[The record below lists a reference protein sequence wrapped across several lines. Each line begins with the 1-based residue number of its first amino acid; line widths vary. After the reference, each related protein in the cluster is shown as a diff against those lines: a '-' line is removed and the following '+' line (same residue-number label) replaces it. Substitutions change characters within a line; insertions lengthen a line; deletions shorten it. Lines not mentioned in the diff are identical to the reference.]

1 MEESC
6 IEFKAFIRFLLDAL
20 REVAGETDAEKRD
33 AKMNRILAN
42 LQKTLEA

>member
-6 IEFKAFIRFLLDAL
+6 IEFKAFVRFLLDAL
-20 REVAGETDAEKRD
+20 REAADETDAEKRD
-33 AKMNRILAN
+33 AKMNRVLDN